1 VHKRSSLLRKSVNDV
16 TKVFIISGPPVDD
29 SRAVVGCVVRR
40 RVFERN
46 GLKERRAGQNQGTLS
61 QREGLIPLNSYIREL
76 VLKKVRSIFDRKS
89 SRTKLVSTRRS
100 TVQSLPIQ

>member
-16 TKVFIISGPPVDD
+16 TKVSIVSGPPVDD

-46 GLKERRAGQNQGTLS
+46 GLKERRAGQNQGTLT
-61 QREGLIPLNSYIREL
+61 QGEGSIPLNSYLREL
-76 VLKKVRSIFDRKS
+76 VLKKGKEYFR
-89 SRTKLVSTRRS
+89 
-100 TVQSLPIQ
+100 